1 MLTSQ
6 ETASSTSDYCYQKAC
21 WSVTDHSNSGSEA
34 QMSCLSSPSLKA
46 LEMLEDVLEDV
57 KAHRPH
63 SMNGYSPASN
73 IVTKLLKTTYSFV
86 ALCTGAS
93 CTPTSV
99 QFAHH
104 FTEKRV
110 SWQRLC
116 TMFSLRKVCRHH

>member
-6 ETASSTSDYCYQKAC
+6 ETVSGTSDYCYQKEC
-21 WSVTDHSNSGSEA
+21 WSVTDHSNSGSET
-34 QMSCLSSPSLKA
+34 QMSCLSSPSPKA

-63 SMNGYSPASN
+63 LMNGYSPASN
-73 IVTKLLKTTYSFV
+73 IFIKPLKTTYSFM
-86 ALCTGAS
+86 ALCMGAS
-93 CTPTSV
+93 CTPSSV

-116 TMFSLRKVCRHH
+116 TMFYHIAT

>member
-6 ETASSTSDYCYQKAC
+6 ETVNSTSDYCYQKAC
-21 WSVTDHSNSGSEA
+21 WSATDHSNAGSEA

-46 LEMLEDVLEDV
+46 LETLKDVLEDV
-57 KAHRPH
+57 KAHQPH
-63 SMNGYSPASN
+63 SMNGYSPTSN
-73 IVTKLLKTTYSFV
+73 TVIKPTKTIHFFV
-86 ALCTGAS
+86 AVCMGAL

-116 TMFSLRKVCRHH
+116 TMFYHIAS